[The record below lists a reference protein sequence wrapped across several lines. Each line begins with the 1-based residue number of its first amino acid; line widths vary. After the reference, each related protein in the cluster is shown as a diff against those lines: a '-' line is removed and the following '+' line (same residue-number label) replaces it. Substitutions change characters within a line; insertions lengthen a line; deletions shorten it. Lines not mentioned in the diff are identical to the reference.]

1 MSGIRVGIV
10 GAGAIAGR
18 HAGVLAGFDDV
29 RVAAVADPA
38 LDRAEELA
46 GQVGATAYAGHLDML
61 DREGLDAVYICVPP
75 FAHGPPERSA
85 IDAGLPF
92 FVEKPLAIDL
102 PAAASIAAAV
112 ADRGLVTATGYHW
125 RYLDTF
131 ERAQELLTGN
141 PARLALGYWLDTV
154 PPPAWWVHRQL
165 SGGQMIE
172 QTTHALDLA
181 RVLVGEVTA
190 VHAVCART
198 ERAAYPQADVDDVW
212 AATLRFETGAVGSV
226 ASSCLT
232 GWKHRAGIHLV
243 CEGMV
248 IELSEPEMVVHAG
261 GEPTVHRA
269 TADTKT
275 LVDRDFVD
283 AVAGRADRVRVPYG
297 EALRTHRVACA
308 LVRSAEDGRPLRLDG
323 WAPGGQPWVAR

>member
-29 RVAAVADPA
+29 RVAAVADPV
-38 LDRAEELA
+38 LERAEELA
-46 GQVGATAYAGHLDML
+46 GQVGATAYASHLELL
-61 DREGLDAVYICVPP
+61 DREGLDALYICVPP
-75 FAHGPPERSA
+75 FAHGPPERAA

-92 FVEKPLAIDL
+92 FVEKPLAVDL
-102 PAAASIAAAV
+102 ATAASIAAAV
-112 ADRGLVTATGYHW
+112 AERGLVTATGYHW

-131 ERAQELLTGN
+131 ERAQELLAGN

-154 PPPAWWVHRQL
+154 PPPAWWLHRQL

-181 RVLVGEVTA
+181 RVLVGEVT
-190 VHAVCART
+190 
-198 ERAAYPQADVDDVW
+198 
-212 AATLRFETGAVGSV
+212 
-226 ASSCLT
+226 SSCLT

-261 GEPTVHRA
+261 GEPTVQRA
-269 TADTKT
+269 TADTKA
-275 LVDRDFVD
+275 LVDRDFID

-297 EALRTHRVACA
+297 EALRTHRLACA
-308 LVRSAEDGRPLRLDG
+308 VARSAEAGRPLTLDG